1 MGYDAIAAAGA
12 DFRGSTVMLR
22 LSPVVLP
29 IAIALQVGGL
39 TASFAQNASSS
50 ASRDCQSSDTDRRLR
65 GCTQVINA
73 RGFGSQ
79 SNLADA
85 LDGRCWAYNDKE
97 QFMLAIADCKASI
110 RLRPRNFYAYN
121 NLGTAYVGIG
131 DYKDALSAFDTAIE
145 LKPDFYWS
153 RFNRA
158 KALVVVGRKE
168 DAIRDYEYLLNR
180 DPANQG
186 IRNLLNELRAAI
198 ATQPGPNPPST
209 SDSRVSFGTGFFV
222 SSSGHVLTNQHVV
235 NGCVTVSVS
244 RPGSSGSEA
253 RIAGS
258 DPRNDLALLA
268 TDMRPVKVSTF
279 RTGLHLGET
288 VFVYGFPLVGLLS
301 TTGNFTVG
309 NVTAMSGVGDDTR
322 MFQISA
328 PVQPG
333 NSGGPLLDKFGN
345 VVGVIVS
352 KLDVLRVAKVTDD
365 IAQNINF
372 AIKIGAAVNFM
383 EANDVRSS
391 EKENTSPLE
400 ATDIADRAK
409 LFTVQIKCK
418 L

>member
-1 MGYDAIAAAGA
+1 MQSRMAFLCI
-12 DFRGSTVMLR
+12 
-22 LSPVVLP
+22 
-29 IAIALQVGGL
+29 LQLILG
-39 TASFAQNASSS
+39 TSAFAQNASSA
-50 ASRDCQSSDTDRRLR
+50 ASRDCQSSDTDRRLS
-65 GCTQVINA
+65 GCTKVINA

-79 SNLADA
+79 LNLADA

-97 QFMLAIADCKASI
+97 QFTLAIADCKASI

-131 DYKDALSAFDTAIE
+131 NYKDALSAFDTAIE

-158 KALVVVGRKE
+158 KALVVVERKE
-168 DAIRDYEYLLNR
+168 DAIKDYEYLLKR
-180 DPANQG
+180 DPSNQG
-186 IRNLLNELRAAI
+186 IRHLLNGLRAAI
-198 ATQPGPNPPST
+198 ATQPGPNTPPPP
-209 SDSRVSFGTGFFV
+209 SDSRLSFGTGFFV

-244 RPGSSGSEA
+244 RPGLSGSEA

-258 DPRNDLALLA
+258 DSRNDLALLA
-268 TDMRPVKVSTF
+268 TDMSPANLPTI
-279 RTGLHLGET
+279 RTGLRLGET
-288 VFVYGFPLVGLLS
+288 VFVYGFPLSGLLS
-301 TTGNFTVG
+301 TGGNFTSG
-309 NVTAMSGVGDDTR
+309 NVTAMSGVNDDTR

-352 KLDVLRVAKVTDD
+352 KLDALLVAKVTDD
-365 IAQNINF
+365 VPQNINF
-372 AIKIGAAVNFM
+372 AIKIGGAVNFI
-383 EANDVRSS
+383 EANDVRLS
-391 EKENTSPLE
+391 EKENALPLE
-400 ATDIADRAK
+400 ATDIAERAK

-418 L
+418 LGS

>member
-1 MGYDAIAAAGA
+1 MQSRMAFLCVLQFIL
-12 DFRGSTVMLR
+12 ST
-22 LSPVVLP
+22 S
-29 IAIALQVGGL
+29 A
-39 TASFAQNASSS
+39 FAQNASSA
-50 ASRDCQSSDTDRRLR
+50 ASRDCQSSDADRRLR
-65 GCTQVINA
+65 GCTEVINA

-97 QFMLAIADCKASI
+97 QFTLAIADCKASI

-121 NLGTAYVGIG
+121 NLGTAYVGVG
-131 DYKDALSAFDTAIE
+131 NYKDALSAFDTAIE

-168 DAIRDYEYLLNR
+168 DAIKDYEYLLNR
-180 DPANQG
+180 DPTNQG
-186 IRNLLNELRAAI
+186 IRNLLHGLRAAI
-198 ATQPGPNPPST
+198 ATQPGPNPPSP

-222 SSSGHVLTNQHVV
+222 SGSGHVLTNQHVV

-244 RPGSSGSEA
+244 RPGSSGGEA

-268 TDMRPVKVSTF
+268 TDMRPAKVPTF
-279 RTGLHLGET
+279 RTGLRLGET
-288 VFVYGFPLVGLLS
+288 VFVYGFPLPGLLS
-301 TTGNFTVG
+301 TGGNFTGG

-352 KLDVLRVAKVTDD
+352 KLDALRVAKVTDD
-365 IAQNINF
+365 LAQNINF

-383 EANDVRSS
+383 EANDIRSS
-391 EKENTSPLE
+391 EKENASSLE
-400 ATDIADRAK
+400 ASDIAERAK

-418 L
+418 LGS

>member
-1 MGYDAIAAAGA
+1 MRTHG
-12 DFRGSTVMLR
+12 
-22 LSPVVLP
+22 VVLLV
-29 IAIALQVGGL
+29 ALV
-39 TASFAQNASSS
+39 ASSALCDLSLAQNASST
-50 ASRDCQSSDTDRRLR
+50 ARDCQSSDTDRRLS
-65 GCTQVINA
+65 GCTKVINA
-73 RGFGSQ
+73 HGFGSQ

-97 QFMLAIADCKASI
+97 KFTLAIADCIASI

-121 NLGTAYVGIG
+121 NLGTAYVGVG
-131 DYKDALSAFDTAIE
+131 NYKDALSAFDTAIE

-168 DAIRDYEYLLNR
+168 DAVRDYEYLLNR
-180 DPANQG
+180 DPTNQG
-186 IRNLLNELRAAI
+186 IRNLLNGLRAAI
-198 ATQPGPNPPST
+198 ATQPGPNTPPP
-209 SDSRVSFGTGFFV
+209 SDSRVGFGTGFFV

-244 RPGSSGSEA
+244 RPGLSGSEA

-268 TDMRPVKVSTF
+268 TDMRPANLPTI
-279 RTGLHLGET
+279 RTGLRLGET
-288 VFVYGFPLVGLLS
+288 VFVYGFPLSGLLS
-301 TTGNFTVG
+301 TGGNFTSG

-352 KLDVLRVAKVTDD
+352 KLDALLVAKVTDD
-365 IAQNINF
+365 VPQNINF
-372 AIKIGAAVNFM
+372 AIKIGAAVNFT
-383 EANDVRSS
+383 EANDVRLY

-400 ATDIADRAK
+400 ATDIAERAK

-418 L
+418 LGL